1 MIKKFLLF
9 AMLNIFLANKAHSN
23 EEIIEIST
31 EITKGKIYSLFN
43 K

>member
-31 EITKGKIYSLFN
+31 
-43 K
+43 